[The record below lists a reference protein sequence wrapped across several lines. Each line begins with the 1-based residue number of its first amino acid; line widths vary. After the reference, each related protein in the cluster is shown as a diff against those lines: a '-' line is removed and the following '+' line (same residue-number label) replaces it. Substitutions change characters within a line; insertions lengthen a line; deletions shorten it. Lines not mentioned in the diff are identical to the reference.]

1 MAEGACTHIEAIRT
15 VKHAKHCQCDQLAQ
29 EVMRL
34 LADKLLIFSFYSRE
48 LTRRKNDNRAPRR

>member
-1 MAEGACTHIEAIRT
+1 MAEGTCTHIEAIRT
-15 VKHAKHCQCDQLAQ
+15 VQHAKHRQCDQLAQ

-34 LADKLLIFSFYSRE
+34 LADKLLSFSFYSRE